1 MSKIFSYTVIKESK
15 NKYKVIFRNQL
26 KKLNFVKTLKDNI
39 ENELHFH
46 GYGTTK
52 IETQQQPDD
61 INPFTCELH
70 QTLYDILEF
79 NPALKV
85 INITLVYKNNEND
98 TDLGVVENKDG
109 LKLLMTSARELF
121 APTKKS
127 GSESI
132 FSKVA

>member
-1 MSKIFSYTVIKESK
+1 M
-15 NKYKVIFRNQL
+15 
-26 KKLNFVKTLKDNI
+26 
-39 ENELHFH
+39 
-46 GYGTTK
+46 
-52 IETQQQPDD
+52 
-61 INPFTCELH
+61 
-70 QTLYDILEF
+70 
-79 NPALKV
+79 KV